1 MIYTIQTT
9 NYVCPD
15 QASIDE
21 GKALGFNGDFSIGS
35 ETDAQ
40 ALLTQMQ
47 NTLLTNNANL
57 FSVNLT
63 VVVADGVSWTAINLN
78 DEPDNTDRVYA
89 VFDPINGTYEQ
100 ATGLANAK
108 ALFTEEQQSY
118 LTFNNLQNYN
128 SYNSWNDLPKPFK
141 PIRTGTQTL

>member
-78 DEPDNTDRVYA
+78 NEPDNTDRIYV
-89 VFDPINGTYEQ
+89 VFDPVNGIYEQ

-118 LTFNNLQNYN
+118 LTFNNLQHYT

-141 PIRTGTQTL
+141 LIRTGTQTL